1 MSPANSDQ
9 ISAEDLERLANRV
22 AQLAGY
28 DQDADNAG
36 RAIGAMARRMGISG
50 SELREWLLAGANRY
64 PQHGGE
70 PEIRAP
76 DQSEVARLERALANS
91 QHSLRVVEA
100 QLRHSQS
107 ERDALKEETALLVA
121 SLDRARSSE
130 QVRRYV
136 GIAAVAAAILGAAVL
151 AFGPALRPA
160 VQDDQSRPFG
170 SPFLG
175 TGVIRGNATPVY
187 RAPEAASPV
196 ITQLTSG
203 ARVGVRQTVDRSGER
218 WVEVEVGGVVG
229 YVQSAAIDIADPS
242 LR

>member
-1 MSPANSDQ
+1 MSPANSAQ

-50 SELREWLLAGANRY
+50 QQLREWLLAGANRY
-64 PQHGGE
+64 QQQDGE
-70 PEIRAP
+70 PEIRSP
-76 DQSEVARLERALANS
+76 DQSDIARLERTLANS

-100 QLRHSQS
+100 QLRHSIS
-107 ERDALKEETALLVA
+107 ERDALKEETSLLIM

-130 QVRRYV
+130 HVRRYI
-136 GIAAVAAAILGAAVL
+136 GIAVVAAAILGAFVL
-151 AFGPALRPA
+151 TSGPALHPTP
-160 VQDDQSRPFG
+160 QPEQTRPFG

-175 TGVIRGNATPVY
+175 TGVIRGNSTAIYRLPQVTAPV
-187 RAPEAASPV
+187 V
-196 ITQLTSG
+196 TQLTAG
-203 ARVGVRQTVDRSGER
+203 AHVQVRQTVERDGEH
-218 WVEVEVGGVVG
+218 WVEIEVGGVAG
-229 YVQSAAIDIADPS
+229 YVQSTMIEIVNPN